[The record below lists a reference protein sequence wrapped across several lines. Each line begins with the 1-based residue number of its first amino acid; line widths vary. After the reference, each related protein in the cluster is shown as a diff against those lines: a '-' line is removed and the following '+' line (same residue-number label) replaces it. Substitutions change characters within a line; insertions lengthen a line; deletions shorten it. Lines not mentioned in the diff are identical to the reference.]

1 MSPSPET
8 VGIIG
13 GGASGALA
21 AIHLL
26 RESPVPV
33 RVVVVEPRAAL
44 GRGVAYGTADVGHLL
59 NVRAGCMSAFPDE
72 PDHFVQWAHRLSDT
86 DARAF
91 LPRAW
96 YGEYLRSMLGPV
108 DHVRARVADVVRDG
122 SRVAMVLDGG
132 SVVPCDRM
140 VLAPGPPP
148 PRWPVPL
155 GGPGGRWIEDPWA
168 PGALAEL
175 GPEEPVLLVGT
186 GLTAVDIA
194 LGLGAAGHQRIVAT
208 SRHGLLPA
216 AHPDEPFPTLP
227 VVPPTRPTARSLLDW
242 AHATAA
248 EVGDWRPVVDALRP
262 HTDAIWG
269 ALSEAERR
277 RLLRHVQRRWEVL
290 RHRMAPSVATR
301 VSTLRQSGQLAVVT
315 GGVRSARISGGGI
328 DVVLADRTVRF
339 GAVVNC
345 SGPPPD
351 IRRSGHPLIRALL
364 ARGVVRPGPLGLGL
378 DTDDNGTIPGTDRR
392 LWLVG
397 PLRCGHA

>member
-227 VVPPTRPTARSLLDW
+227 VPR
-242 AHATAA
+242 
-248 EVGDWRPVVDALRP
+248 
-262 HTDAIWG
+262 
-269 ALSEAERR
+269 
-277 RLLRHVQRRWEVL
+277 
-290 RHRMAPSVATR
+290 
-301 VSTLRQSGQLAVVT
+301 
-315 GGVRSARISGGGI
+315 
-328 DVVLADRTVRF
+328 
-339 GAVVNC
+339 
-345 SGPPPD
+345 
-351 IRRSGHPLIRALL
+351 
-364 ARGVVRPGPLGLGL
+364 RPGPRPARCSTGPTRRPLKG
-378 DTDDNGTIPGTDRR
+378 GTGDR
-392 LWLVG
+392 WST
-397 PLRCGHA
+397 RCGRTPMRSGARCRRRSAGDCCATCNAGGRYCAIGWRRRSPHASPPCARAANSPWSRAASAPPGSPVVVSMSCWPTAPSGSARWSTAAVHRPISAGAVIR